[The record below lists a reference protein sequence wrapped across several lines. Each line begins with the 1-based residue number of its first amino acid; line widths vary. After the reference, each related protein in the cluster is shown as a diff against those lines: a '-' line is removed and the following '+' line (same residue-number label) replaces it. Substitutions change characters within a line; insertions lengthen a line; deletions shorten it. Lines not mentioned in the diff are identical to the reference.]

1 VQIVWYGVSVA
12 RVFWQ
17 HLRHSCD
24 ICLIHCYGL
33 THWSDLIRFYYHGSK
48 NMKRQLF
55 KSWVPAGAIATFASL
70 AALSIASSDPQGVA
84 TAQTSPQPTAT
95 CAFDPNSGKQN
106 PLGMRAFVSIRESD
120 GNTTFVYEQLPSP
133 VGGSRT
139 PVTIAQRRELTFFNT
154 NIAAARQQMLDTPTY
169 YTTLLGSAAPEGFAP
184 VNAVLTCRTSAS
196 SSPSPTSPSPAAAKI
211 SALPDGNYR
220 YWTGRSSNAVV
231 TDEELLRNGGVLF
244 IFRKTGNQLV
254 GNYSRI
260 DDVGICL
267 SGQINDNTLTGI
279 AVQQGD
285 ASVLSEGDR
294 FVSWDPSGLLR
305 VRRGVATENR
315 VQYNSAIADL
325 RGFSR
330 INAGTREP
338 PTRCP

>member
-1 VQIVWYGVSVA
+1 
-12 RVFWQ
+12 
-17 HLRHSCD
+17 L
-24 ICLIHCYGL
+24 
-33 THWSDLIRFYYHGSK
+33 SDVIRFYYHGSK
-48 NMKRQLF
+48 NMNRQLF
-55 KSWVPAGAIATFASL
+55 KSCASAGARCFAGAAGVATFTSL
-70 AALSIASSDPQGVA
+70 AALSIA

-106 PLGMRAFVSIRESD
+106 PLGMRALVTLSESD
-120 GNTTFVYEQLPSP
+120 GHTTVVFEQLPSP
-133 VGGSRT
+133 VGGREDIVNR
-139 PVTIAQRRELTFFNT
+139 PQVTIAQSRRLIFYNT
-154 NIAAARQQMLDTPTY
+154 NIATARRFLLEAPIY
-169 YTTLLGSAAPEGFAP
+169 YDTLLGSESSEGFAP
-184 VNAVLTCRTSAS
+184 VNATLTCRTNA
-196 SSPSPTSPSPAAAKI
+196 SPSPSPSARI

-244 IFRKTGNQLV
+244 LFRKTGNQLV

-267 SGQINDNTLTGI
+267 SGQISDNTLTGI

-294 FVSWDPSGLLR
+294 FIAWDPSGLLR